1 MSRLPL
7 PSPSRTEATTCGSLL
22 QELQVFPVPTKILC
36 FFLPVLAPFLSIA
49 LLSRRFL
56 GFFVCVHLW
65 RFLLAVGESWH
76 RGKVAS
82 FSAGASHRMAIML
95 IQDLWDEIGENDRER
110 DRTILQLEQ
119 ECLDLYRRKVDQTRK
134 HKAELHQI
142 LAEGEA
148 EVSNLISILGERE
161 TFVRVSYDIATFTVS
176 LCSYSLLTYVLL
188 FLLLVRENSR
198 HT

>member
-1 MSRLPL
+1 
-7 PSPSRTEATTCGSLL
+7 
-22 QELQVFPVPTKILC
+22 
-36 FFLPVLAPFLSIA
+36 
-49 LLSRRFL
+49 
-56 GFFVCVHLW
+56 
-65 RFLLAVGESWH
+65 
-76 RGKVAS
+76 
-82 FSAGASHRMAIML
+82 MAIML

-134 HKAELHQI
+134 HKAELHQM
-142 LAEGEA
+142 LADGEA

-176 LCSYSLLTYVLL
+176 LCSYSLSTDALL
-188 FLLLVRENSR
+188 FLLLVREKSR